1 MNALQQLVKWCFRGL
16 GKILIG
22 CVRLYQILL
31 SPLLGKNCRFH
42 PSCSSYFILAVE
54 KYGPI
59 RGGLK
64 GAWRICRCHPW
75 SAGGHDP
82 P

>member
-1 MNALQQLVKWCFRGL
+1 VKH
-16 GKILIG
+16 
-22 CVRLYQILL
+22 
-31 SPLLGKNCRFH
+31 CRFH
-42 PSCSSYFILAVE
+42 PSCSSFFILAVE

-59 RGGLK
+59 RGSLK

-75 SAGGHDP
+75 CEGGHDP